1 MRGGRTN
8 LDELEVGN
16 ALEACEEEGYLLYYE
31 TVAAVWTMDVY
42 SVADVVGMLDEEKD
56 TGAEEF
62 LSCHRKD
69 EREGQESCG
78 CGGEDRVKA
87 RVQKA
92 HWGRC

>member
-1 MRGGRTN
+1 M
-8 LDELEVGN
+8 DELEVGN
-16 ALEACEEEGYLLYYE
+16 ALEACEEEGYLLHYE

-78 CGGEDRVKA
+78 CGGEDGVEA
-87 RVQKA
+87 SVEEA
-92 HWGRC
+92 N